1 MSTAVTTC
9 PEGAGATERHLP
21 SPRPD
26 GDVPHVRSTAERFRR
41 DDAEVR
47 RARALIRRSLTAW
60 GLSGEVPSLELAGS
74 ELVTNALVHGSG
86 EVEVQLATSGGLVR
100 LEVVDE
106 GSDTSPQ
113 VVRAGN
119 SDGHGGWGLLVVE
132 QLADRWGAESGSAG
146 TRVWMERRVR
156 DRPTDRS

>member
-1 MSTAVTTC
+1 MSTAVTTR
-9 PEGAGATERHLP
+9 PEGAGATEHHLP
-21 SPRPD
+21 SPRPG
-26 GDVPHVRSTAERFRR
+26 GDAPHVRSTAERFGR
-41 DDAEVR
+41 DHAEVG

-60 GLSGEVPSLELAGS
+60 GLSGEVASLQLAGS

-86 EVEVQLATSGGLVR
+86 EVEVQLAAVGGLVR

-113 VVRAGN
+113 VARAGE
-119 SDGHGGWGLLVVE
+119 SDRRGGWGLLVVE
-132 QLADRWGAESGSAG
+132 QVADRWGAETGPAG

-156 DRPTDRS
+156 DDPADRS